1 MSKKHKNVCKIL
13 KYIEHLIILISTVTG
28 YLSISAFA
36 SLVGIPVDIAS
47 SVKSK

>member
-28 YLSISAFA
+28 YLSISAF
-36 SLVGIPVDIAS
+36 LVGIPVDIAS

>member
-13 KYIEHLIILISTVTG
+13 SYIEHLVILVSTVTG
-28 YLSISAFA
+28 YLSISA